1 MNNNYNNYNRGGYQY
16 QGYRPT
22 PPNNGYQQGNYP
34 PPQPNPY
41 YNQQQ
46 QYYNQQQYYQPQPV
60 IIPQPVPQVKK
71 GTAIA
76 SMILGILSLLLM
88 DSPIISLVCAIIS
101 LCLAGSSKR
110 TNGRSLGMATAG
122 KVCSIIAIIFSL
134 LMIVFYVFYFLILID
149 FLLYGYDGSNFDD
162 FYYTAMRFIR

>member
-1 MNNNYNNYNRGGYQY
+1 MNNNNYNRGGYQY

-46 QYYNQQQYYQPQPV
+46 YQQHYYPPQPQPV
-60 IIPQPVPQVKK
+60 IVPQPVPKVKK

-88 DSPIISLVCAIIS
+88 DHPIISLVCAIIS

-110 TNGRSLGMATAG
+110 TNGRTLGMATAG
-122 KVCSIIAIIFSL
+122 KVCSIIALVFDIIILTFA
-134 LMIVFYVFYFLILID
+134 FLILLGISSA
-149 FLLYGYDGSNFDD
+149 FWGEG
-162 FYYTAMRFIR
+162 FYL